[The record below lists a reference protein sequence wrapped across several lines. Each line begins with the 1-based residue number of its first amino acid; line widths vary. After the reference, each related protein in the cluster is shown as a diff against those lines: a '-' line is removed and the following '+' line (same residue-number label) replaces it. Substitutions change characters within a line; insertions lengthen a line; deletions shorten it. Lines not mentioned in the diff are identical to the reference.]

1 MIRPSVSIL
10 SKYRYGEVSK
20 VCLPLVLGMSV
31 TTVMEFTDRVFLSR
45 YSVEAISAASPAGIT
60 AFLFVAFF
68 GGIAGYVGV
77 FIAQYHGSGAHQRIG
92 KVLWQGLYFSLFA
105 GLICW
110 LIARYA
116 TGPIFAFAGHEADV
130 RRLEET
136 YFSILCQG
144 AFFHIAMHALSAFF
158 TGRGLTRPVL
168 LITTTGVILNIP
180 LDYALI
186 FGRWGFPELGMAGAA
201 IATVIGWAVN
211 FLLLALLIFTR
222 TKHARFGVFT
232 NRHFDKVMLFRLLR
246 FGVPGSLQF
255 TIDIF
260 AFTIFIMMVGR
271 LGTVALAATNIVF
284 SINALAYMPAMGVS
298 QGVAVL
304 VGQALGR
311 QRPEEARIAVWS
323 SIHLLLLYIL
333 VVDLA
338 FIFVPEV
345 ILGFFLRPDLD
356 PTTTKEVA
364 DIAITLLRIV
374 AIYLFMDALYMV
386 FSGALKG
393 AGDTRFLM
401 YSVGLCSL
409 LIFIL
414 PVYFGISYLN
424 MSLLAAWYCVLL
436 FILILFLLAAW
447 RYRRGRW
454 QKMLVIEREA
464 LTGLPQD

>member
-1 MIRPSVSIL
+1 MIRPLVSIL
-10 SKYRYGEVSK
+10 AKYRYGEVTK

-31 TTVMEFTDRVFLSR
+31 TTVMEFTDRVFLSN
-45 YSVEAISAASPAGIT
+45 YSLEAISAASPAGIT

-68 GGIAGYVGV
+68 GGISGYVGV
-77 FIAQYHGSGAHQRIG
+77 FIAQYHGSGAHDRIG
-92 KVLWQGLYFSLFA
+92 RVLWQGIYFSVFA

-110 LIARYA
+110 VIARYA
-116 TGPIFAFAGHEADV
+116 TVPIFAFAGHEPEV

-168 LITTTGVILNIP
+168 LITMTGVTLNIP

-186 FGRWGFPELGMAGAA
+186 FGRWGLPELGMAGAA
-201 IATVIGWAVN
+201 IATVIGWAIN
-211 FLLLALLIFTR
+211 FLLLFLLIFTR
-222 TKHARFGVFT
+222 KSHSRFGIFA
-232 NRHFDKVMLFRLLR
+232 NRSFDRQVLFRLLR

-255 TIDIF
+255 TIDIL
-260 AFTIFIMMVGR
+260 AFTIFILMVGR

-311 QRPEEARIAVWS
+311 QRPDEARIAVWS
-323 SIHLLLLYIL
+323 SVHLLLLYIL

-338 FIFVPEV
+338 FIFMPE
-345 ILGFFLRPDLD
+345 IALRPFLHQGLD
-356 PTTTKEVA
+356 QAMTKEVA
-364 DIAITLLRIV
+364 STAITLLRIV

-409 LIFIL
+409 LVFIL
-414 PVYFGISYLN
+414 PVYCGIRFLN

-436 FILILFLLAAW
+436 FIMILFLLAAW
-447 RYRRGRW
+447 RYRQGQW
-454 QKMLVIEREA
+454 QKMLVIERDA
-464 LTGLPQD
+464 LADP